1 MPSSG
6 GRFSQFQKDYLKQLI
21 VECEVQRFTVEESMA
36 YIKEKLKDEISV
48 EHFYYMKRQIKKKLG
63 AKLSYLRKD
72 RTAFIAEIFFR
83 RVSELEKLQKEQW
96 RLYNDNSDN
105 PYLQKDCL
113 RELHQLTITLANMY
127 DALPQLTGLS
137 FLHDYNGENSFSEFL
152 EADSHK
158 EPSSSL
164 SSELRSFP
172 EGNEPVV

>member
-21 VECEVQRFTVEESMA
+21 VECEVQRLTVEECMA

-48 EHFYYMKRQIKKKLG
+48 EHYYYLKRQIKKNLDT
-63 AKLSYLRKD
+63 KLSYLRKD
-72 RTAFIAEIFFR
+72 RTMFIAEIFFR

-96 RLYNDNSDN
+96 RLYNKNADN

-113 RELHQLTITLANMY
+113 HELHQLTITLANMY

-137 FLHDYNGENSFSEFL
+137 FLHNYKGQNSFSEFL
-152 EADSHK
+152 EAGSRK
-158 EPSSSL
+158 EPSSPV
-164 SSELRSFP
+164 SSESRSFSKD
-172 EGNEPVV
+172 NEPVV

>member
-1 MPSSG
+1 
-6 GRFSQFQKDYLKQLI
+6 

-36 YIKEKLKDEISV
+36 YVKERLKDEISV
-48 EHFYYMKRQIKKKLG
+48 DHFYYMKRQIKKNLG
-63 AKLSYLRKD
+63 TKLSYLRKD

-96 RLYNDNSDN
+96 RLYNDNTDN

-137 FLHDYNGENSFSEFL
+137 FLHDHNGENSFSAFL
-152 EADSHK
+152 EAGSSK
-158 EPSSSL
+158 LSSSPL
-164 SSELRSFP
+164 SSEARSFP

>member
-6 GRFSQFQKDYLKQLI
+6 GRFSQFQKDYIKQLI

-48 EHFYYMKRQIKKKLG
+48 EHFYHMRRQIRKSLDS
-63 AKLSYLRKD
+63 KLSYLRKD
-72 RTAFIAEIFFR
+72 RTAFIDQLFFR
-83 RVSELEKLQKEQW
+83 RVRELEMLQKEQW
-96 RLYNDNSDN
+96 RLYRDNAKN

-137 FLHDYNGENSFSEFL
+137 FLHDYNGQKSFSEFL
-152 EADSHK
+152 NTDSHK
-158 EPSSSL
+158 GPPPIESK
-164 SSELRSFP
+164 SFP
-172 EGNEPVV
+172 DDSEPVV

>member
-6 GRFSQFQKDYLKQLI
+6 GRFSQFQKDFLKQLI
-21 VECEVQRFTVEESMA
+21 VEYEVQRFTVEESMA
-36 YIKEKLKDEISV
+36 YVKERLKDEISV

-63 AKLSYLRKD
+63 TRLSYLSKD

-96 RLYNDNSDN
+96 RLYNDNTDN

-137 FLHDYNGENSFSEFL
+137 FLHDYNGQKRFSEFL
-152 EADSHK
+152 EGDSLK
-158 EPSSSL
+158 EPSSPF
-164 SSELRSFP
+164 SSELKSFP